1 MNIIKDLLTSPK
13 DLLNSAD
20 MTNTTKAG
28 RIVSALGGI
37 AIIGMAMMDK
47 KGSSLSKWIKIGSG
61 AVLILKAVS
70 GLRPGNKAL
79 EASHT

>member
-1 MNIIKDLLTSPK
+1 MSVIKDLLNSPK
-13 DLLNSAD
+13 DLLGATD
-20 MTNTTKAG
+20 MTTTNTG
-28 RIVSALGGI
+28 RIVSAISGV

-70 GLRPGNKAL
+70 GLRPVNKAL
-79 EASHT
+79 AVSHN